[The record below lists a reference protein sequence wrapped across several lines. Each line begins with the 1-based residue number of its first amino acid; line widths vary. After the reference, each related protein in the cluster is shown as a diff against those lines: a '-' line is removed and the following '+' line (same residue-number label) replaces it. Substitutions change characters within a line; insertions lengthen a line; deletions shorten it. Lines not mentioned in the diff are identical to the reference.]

1 MGMDR
6 FVGNI
11 AGIGTA
17 AGTRLVIGVWA
28 ESPLG
33 AFTDVMIEDDG
44 GRRTLLA
51 PTRAVAD
58 YVSATYT
65 FDQIEVVDVAS
76 TLDDQRLT
84 VSAGPL
90 DVTADLGGV
99 TGLGRALSILPDR
112 LATAPVWL
120 RLINPVASLL
130 MPGVKTAGSAGNG
143 RTEYYGVTS
152 ALKISAA
159 SVRWHGRDQGGLTRL
174 TPPVRFGFSSAP
186 AAPMLVSVVTS
197 IRRPST

>member
-99 TGLGRALSILPDR
+99 TGLGRALSILPHR

-186 AAPMLVSVVTS
+186 AAPMLVTVVTS